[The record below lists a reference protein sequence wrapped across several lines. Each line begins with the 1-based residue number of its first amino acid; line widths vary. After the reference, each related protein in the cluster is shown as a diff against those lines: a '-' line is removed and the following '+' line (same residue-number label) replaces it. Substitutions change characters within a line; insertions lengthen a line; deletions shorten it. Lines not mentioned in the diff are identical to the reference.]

1 MNNSNDLVEN
11 WLITT
16 DQLPPQS
23 VQAETAEQHVAP
35 PDAAVSAAAASTAAA
50 ATAVESHANN
60 ELPSDFAKPDVA
72 MLGQDNPQ
80 DFVQGLPA
88 GLPVTEDPYLPI
100 TNENLPLSWSL
111 PGPFTFQPGIFQPG
125 VNVSQGNGEDM
136 SDDDAASLDEPVLDG
151 TSFDRMAR
159 LEFADTFVAITTNTT
174 IIGRDQRVYKRAVMN
189 KKRAE
194 GGLSPVSRTVP
205 QKRGHYSKSYVSQE
219 GGALGPESDG
229 EGRSR
234 SSKRRRTVDNGQYT
248 LSPKQ
253 QTPAADDPSAPDNV
267 ISSRQYVDHTPG
279 AVPVDMEN
287 LRPSSDDV
295 ARIDIHGAGPDI
307 IETSKGISRDH
318 LKIQYDE
325 ENRVWQATAIGR
337 NGFFCEE
344 RLYHKDE
351 VVTLRSGSHLQ
362 IQAVGF
368 IFTISGVED
377 GKLGNEEPRAY
388 FEDGKKMSLDFSN
401 SRLESDMRS
410 TDDALSSPVQIP
422 TATAML
428 DTDDSDDSDSEAHG
442 STSPKPAVKD
452 VAGKTESEEPI
463 RPTIESD
470 HVKEP
475 MQTVG
480 PDASQAVVPPKKRGP
495 GRPPKNGVMSK
506 REERE
511 LKKKREEEDK
521 KNNPPQEP
529 GNPPTK
535 RKVGRPRKHPRPED
549 EGDQPEKR
557 KYKPRK
563 PKNEDGE
570 DDEDPEGEK
579 ADKQKR
585 LQKPKTPP
593 LDLGKKEDFTE
604 EQLQKPN
611 KNYQTLIDEVLSKG
625 PEDGLT
631 LKQIYKRIARQYPY
645 FFFMVDTKGWESSV
659 RHNLIGSHC
668 FEKNQETHLWK
679 RVQGIPLES
688 GKKRKPSDTAAEP
701 RGPAVEPSLREF
713 LGKFS
718 GEVVKQLQGR
728 VKRPHAVAVSVINR
742 GLGLTDMS
750 LAPEHEN
757 FEKAII
763 SIFHTHKLTYSK
775 PKATMLST
783 AATEPSRPPAPTTA
797 PAVNGSGTTAAAG
810 SAPVAPSPVHATPI
824 SAHNGSAPSGSAATP
839 TGSGPNGSAPI
850 GSGAAASKVNGSL
863 TAPANA
869 PNGTTVGTHPVL
881 GRNGSSTTEP
891 APAGPTAP
899 STAPEPAHTS
909 TAVGAGNPS
918 GSSTGAQSNGVPKVN
933 SPVPSRSSATPA
945 PGTPAPDANSVQLLD
960 PKLVEV
966 IQQYKNLS
974 QQVLTPQVGKLQAE
988 ILVMS
993 AVNRVLGFTTETIVP
1008 HSSQNQKLGL
1018 REAEDA
1024 LINSLRPRIDTYLR
1038 NKQAPSAVPSAAPTT
1053 SMPTPVHAPIPTDQA
1068 YIGGPAGQAILTAEA
1083 QTGRPLSEDCLSLNV
1098 WTKPQSGTGAPK
1110 AVLFWIFGGG
1120 FSIGNTA
1127 CEIYDGSVL
1136 ADENDVVVVSP
1147 NYRTNI
1153 FGFCAGLQQNVGLLD
1168 QRMALEWARDNV
1180 AAFGGDPS
1188 RITVFG
1194 QSAGGAST
1202 DYLNIMYPDDPIA
1215 NGFIPQSGVASGA
1228 VGALAGTPEDA
1239 AAAWYNVSASAGC
1252 GGEEAG
1258 PRTLD
1263 CMRMKTTAEILGAVN
1278 ENDLIAIQ
1286 TGFSPVADD
1295 ITAPSAAVDR
1305 INAGDFAKV
1314 PMLVGNVENEAGFIW
1329 PVLLA
1334 YTYFDKSTVDT
1345 IAPLTNVVQPILDIA
1360 NLVGFTCGARQAAGL
1375 RVDQGVTAYRYRFY
1389 GGNYTNLYVNY
1400 VGSDY
1405 HTSELPVV
1413 FGTASWLTGIQDTPV
1428 QASMGAFMRNAWA
1441 EFARDPEDG
1450 LANLGWPK
1458 YDPDADTLA
1467 RLAFEGETEPSYV
1480 DPDDTDTLCTPINF
1494 VLNRV
1499 TGSTSTVMSCLNSA
1513 LMAVVTNGTQSEQVK
1528 QVLATR

>member
-1 MNNSNDLVEN
+1 MTSSHSQEGRSGHQGTPQPQPQSQPQPQPQPQAQSQSQPADGQPTPSKTPPASDRPSGQTPIHTSRVDEATTTTNQESAPSRDLPPSSDPPAHPVPTCAPHGEAVPPRRRPDDDHMNKSNVLVEN

-23 VQAETAEQHVAP
+23 VQAGTAEHAAP
-35 PDAAVSAAAASTAAA
+35 PDTAAAAAAASTAAA
-50 ATAVESHANN
+50 ATAVESYAQNG
-60 ELPSDFAKPDVA
+60 LPSDFAKPDVA
-72 MLGQDNPQ
+72 MLGQDIPQ
-80 DFVQGLPA
+80 DFVQDLPA
-88 GLPVTEDPYLPI
+88 GLPVTEDSYLPI
-100 TNENLPLSWSL
+100 SSENMPLSWSL
-111 PGPFTFQPGIFQPG
+111 PGPFTFQPGVFQAG
-125 VNVSQGNGEDM
+125 VSVSQGNDENM

-151 TSFDRMAR
+151 TSFERMAR

-194 GGLSPVSRTVP
+194 GGLSPVSRAVP

-234 SSKRRRTVDNGQYT
+234 SSKRRRTLDNGQYT

-318 LKIQYDE
+318 LKIHYDE

-410 TDDALSSPVQIP
+410 TDDASSSPVQIP

-428 DTDDSDDSDSEAHG
+428 DTDGSDDSDGEAPE
-442 STSPKPAVKD
+442 SASPKPAVKD
-452 VAGKTESEEPI
+452 LTRKAVPEEPI

-475 MQTVG
+475 TQTVG

-570 DDEDPEGEK
+570 DDEDPEGDK

-593 LDLGKKEDFTE
+593 LDLGKKENFTE

-611 KNYQTLIDEVLSKG
+611 KNYQTLIDEVLSNG
-625 PEDGLT
+625 PDDGLT

-645 FFFMVDTKGWESSV
+645 FFFCVDTKGWESSV

-668 FEKNQETHLWK
+668 FQKNQETHLWK

-701 RGPAVEPSLREF
+701 RGPPIFNGSFNPPHGYQQPPHPQQYPNQHMVPTGGGPPMNGMNGMARYQPSGQAHPAAIPNSTLPGTTPSQQAVTRPGFPQHTPQQQQQQQPQQLQPPPPAVPQAGTYAATAGPPRPQYPSSQQHPHNPAFNQRPQQPPMAHVTAPGTHQTQNHAQHPMIGRPGQGVPPTSQRGPASVHTGPVPQNQRAPSLPHPQQPVSNTVPPAPSGPAVEPSLREF

-718 GEVVKQLQGR
+718 SEVVKQLQGR

-775 PKATMLST
+775 PKATSIST
-783 AATEPSRPPAPTTA
+783 TATEPSRPPPATTA
-797 PAVNGSGTTAAAG
+797 PAVNGNGTAATAG
-810 SAPVAPSPVHATPI
+810 SGPVAPSPVHATPI
-824 SAHNGSAPSGSAATP
+824 STQSGSVSSASAPSSSTAPGSTPTIVSGPDGSAPN
-839 TGSGPNGSAPI
+839 GSGT
-850 GSGAAASKVNGSL
+850 AASKANGSL
-863 TAPANA
+863 TATANV
-869 PNGTTVGTHPVL
+869 PNGTT
-881 GRNGSSTTEP
+881 GRNESATTGP
-891 APAGPTAP
+891 ASAGPTAP
-899 STAPEPAHTS
+899 SSTAPEPAQTS
-909 TAVGAGNPS
+909 TAVGVGNPS

-945 PGTPAPDANSVQLLD
+945 PGTPAPDANNVQLLD
-960 PKLVEV
+960 PKLVRV
-966 IQQYKNLS
+966 IQDYKRLS
-974 QQVLTPQVGKLQAE
+974 KQVLVPQVGKLQAE

-1008 HSSQNQKLGL
+1008 QTTQGQKLGL

-1024 LINSLRPRIDTYLR
+1024 LINSLRPRVDAYLR
-1038 NKQAPSAVPSAAPTT
+1038 DKQAPPTVPPAAPRT
-1053 SMPTPVHAPIPTDQA
+1053 STPTPVHAHAPSTMPMPL
-1068 YIGGPAGQAILTAEA
+1068 PA
-1083 QTGRPLSEDCLSLNV
+1083 
-1098 WTKPQSGTGAPK
+1098 
-1110 AVLFWIFGGG
+1110 
-1120 FSIGNTA
+1120 
-1127 CEIYDGSVL
+1127 
-1136 ADENDVVVVSP
+1136 
-1147 NYRTNI
+1147 
-1153 FGFCAGLQQNVGLLD
+1153 
-1168 QRMALEWARDNV
+1168 
-1180 AAFGGDPS
+1180 PS
-1188 RITVFG
+1188 R
-1194 QSAGGAST
+1194 
-1202 DYLNIMYPDDPIA
+1202 
-1215 NGFIPQSGVASGA
+1215 
-1228 VGALAGTPEDA
+1228 
-1239 AAAWYNVSASAGC
+1239 
-1252 GGEEAG
+1252 
-1258 PRTLD
+1258 
-1263 CMRMKTTAEILGAVN
+1263 
-1278 ENDLIAIQ
+1278 
-1286 TGFSPVADD
+1286 
-1295 ITAPSAAVDR
+1295 
-1305 INAGDFAKV
+1305 
-1314 PMLVGNVENEAGFIW
+1314 
-1329 PVLLA
+1329 
-1334 YTYFDKSTVDT
+1334 
-1345 IAPLTNVVQPILDIA
+1345 
-1360 NLVGFTCGARQAAGL
+1360 
-1375 RVDQGVTAYRYRFY
+1375 
-1389 GGNYTNLYVNY
+1389 
-1400 VGSDY
+1400 
-1405 HTSELPVV
+1405 
-1413 FGTASWLTGIQDTPV
+1413 
-1428 QASMGAFMRNAWA
+1428 
-1441 EFARDPEDG
+1441 
-1450 LANLGWPK
+1450 
-1458 YDPDADTLA
+1458 
-1467 RLAFEGETEPSYV
+1467 
-1480 DPDDTDTLCTPINF
+1480 
-1494 VLNRV
+1494 
-1499 TGSTSTVMSCLNSA
+1499 
-1513 LMAVVTNGTQSEQVK
+1513 
-1528 QVLATR
+1528 

>member
-1 MNNSNDLVEN
+1 MNNSNVLVEN

-23 VQAETAEQHVAP
+23 VQAGTAEHVAP
-35 PDAAVSAAAASTAAA
+35 PDAAVAAATAAA
-50 ATAVESHANN
+50 ATPVDSHTQNG
-60 ELPSDFAKPDVA
+60 LPSDFAKPDVA
-72 MLGQDNPQ
+72 MLGQDIPQ
-80 DFVQGLPA
+80 DFVHHLPA
-88 GLPVTEDPYLPI
+88 DLPVTEDSYLPI
-100 TNENLPLSWSL
+100 SSENLPLPWAL
-111 PGPFTFQPGIFQPG
+111 PGPFTFQPGVFQPG
-125 VNVSQGNGEDM
+125 VSMSQGNGEDM

-194 GGLSPVSRTVP
+194 GGLSPVSRAVP

-344 RLYHKDE
+344 TLYHKDE

-410 TDDALSSPVQIP
+410 TDDALSSPVQMP
-422 TATAML
+422 SATAML
-428 DTDDSDDSDSEAHG
+428 DTDGSDDSDGEAQG
-442 STSPKPAVKD
+442 SPSPKPAVKD
-452 VAGKTESEEPI
+452 VDGKAEAEEPI

-475 MQTVG
+475 TQPVD
-480 PDASQAVVPPKKRGP
+480 PDAPQAIVPPKKRGP

-570 DDEDPEGEK
+570 DDEDLEGDK
-579 ADKQKR
+579 ADNKKR

-611 KNYQTLIDEVLSKG
+611 KNYQTLIDEVLNKG

-645 FFFMVDTKGWESSV
+645 FFFCVDTKGWESSV

-668 FEKNQETHLWK
+668 FQKNQETHLWK

-701 RGPAVEPSLREF
+701 RVPQIYNGSFNPSHGYQQPPHPQQYPNQHMVPTGGGPPMNGMNGMARYQPGGQAHPAAIANSTHPNTTPSQQAVTRAFPQQTPQQQQQQQPPPPPTNVPQANTYAANTGPPRSQYPTSQQHPYNPAFNQRPQQAPMVHGTATGTHQTQNHAQHSLTGRPGQGALPTSQRGPATIHTGPVQQNQRAPSLPHPQQPMSNTIPPAALGPAVEPSLREF

-718 GEVVKQLQGR
+718 SEVVKQLQGR
-728 VKRPHAVAVSVINR
+728 VRRPHAVAASVINR

-763 SIFHTHKLTYSK
+763 NIFHTHKLTYSK
-775 PKATMLST
+775 PKATTVST
-783 AATEPSRPPAPTTA
+783 AATEQPSKPPPATTA
-797 PAVNGSGTTAAAG
+797 PAVNGNGNGTAAAAG
-810 SAPVAPSPVHATPI
+810 LAPVAPSPVQATPI
-824 SAHNGSAPSGSAATP
+824 SAPSGSGPSGSASN
-839 TGSGPNGSAPI
+839 GSGT
-850 GSGAAASKVNGSL
+850 AASKVNGSL
-863 TAPANA
+863 TATANA
-869 PNGTTVGTHPVL
+869 PNSTTVGTHPVL
-881 GRNGSSTTEP
+881 GRNESSTAGP

-899 STAPEPAHTS
+899 PSTAPEPTNTS

-918 GSSTGAQSNGVPKVN
+918 GLSTGAQSNGVPKVN

-945 PGTPAPDANSVQLLD
+945 PGTPAPDANNAQLLD

-966 IQQYKNLS
+966 IQSYKRLS
-974 QQVLTPQVGKLQAE
+974 QQVLIPQLGQPLAE

-993 AVNRVLGFTTETIVP
+993 AVNRVLGFTTESIVP
-1008 HSSQNQKLGL
+1008 PTSPTQKGGL
-1018 REAEDA
+1018 MEAEDA
-1024 LINSLRPRIDTYLR
+1024 LINSLRPRVDAYLR
-1038 NKQAPSAVPSAAPTT
+1038 QKQAPSTISSAAPTT
-1053 SMPTPVHAPIPTDQA
+1053 STPTPVHAPGTMPMS
-1068 YIGGPAGQAILTAEA
+1068 
-1083 QTGRPLSEDCLSLNV
+1083 LS
-1098 WTKPQSGTGAPK
+1098 T
-1110 AVLFWIFGGG
+1110 
-1120 FSIGNTA
+1120 
-1127 CEIYDGSVL
+1127 
-1136 ADENDVVVVSP
+1136 
-1147 NYRTNI
+1147 
-1153 FGFCAGLQQNVGLLD
+1153 
-1168 QRMALEWARDNV
+1168 
-1180 AAFGGDPS
+1180 PS
-1188 RITVFG
+1188 
-1194 QSAGGAST
+1194 
-1202 DYLNIMYPDDPIA
+1202 
-1215 NGFIPQSGVASGA
+1215 
-1228 VGALAGTPEDA
+1228 
-1239 AAAWYNVSASAGC
+1239 
-1252 GGEEAG
+1252 
-1258 PRTLD
+1258 
-1263 CMRMKTTAEILGAVN
+1263 
-1278 ENDLIAIQ
+1278 
-1286 TGFSPVADD
+1286 
-1295 ITAPSAAVDR
+1295 
-1305 INAGDFAKV
+1305 
-1314 PMLVGNVENEAGFIW
+1314 
-1329 PVLLA
+1329 
-1334 YTYFDKSTVDT
+1334 
-1345 IAPLTNVVQPILDIA
+1345 
-1360 NLVGFTCGARQAAGL
+1360 
-1375 RVDQGVTAYRYRFY
+1375 
-1389 GGNYTNLYVNY
+1389 
-1400 VGSDY
+1400 
-1405 HTSELPVV
+1405 H
-1413 FGTASWLTGIQDTPV
+1413 
-1428 QASMGAFMRNAWA
+1428 
-1441 EFARDPEDG
+1441 
-1450 LANLGWPK
+1450 
-1458 YDPDADTLA
+1458 
-1467 RLAFEGETEPSYV
+1467 
-1480 DPDDTDTLCTPINF
+1480 
-1494 VLNRV
+1494 
-1499 TGSTSTVMSCLNSA
+1499 
-1513 LMAVVTNGTQSEQVK
+1513 
-1528 QVLATR
+1528 

>member
-1 MNNSNDLVEN
+1 MNKSNVLVEN

-23 VQAETAEQHVAP
+23 VQAGTAEHVAP
-35 PDAAVSAAAASTAAA
+35 PDAAVAAAAASTAAA
-50 ATAVESHANN
+50 ATAVESHAQNG
-60 ELPSDFAKPDVA
+60 LPSDFAKPDVA

-80 DFVQGLPA
+80 DFIQDLPA
-88 GLPVTEDPYLPI
+88 DIPVTEDSYLPI
-100 TNENLPLSWSL
+100 SAENLALSWSL
-111 PGPFTFQPGIFQPG
+111 PGPFTFQPGVFQPG
-125 VNVSQGNGEDM
+125 ATVSQGNVEDM
-136 SDDDAASLDEPVLDG
+136 SYDDAASLDEPVLDG

-194 GGLSPVSRTVP
+194 GGLSPMSRAVP

-234 SSKRRRTVDNGQYT
+234 SSKRRRTLDNGQYT

-344 RLYHKDE
+344 KLYHKDE

-410 TDDALSSPVQIP
+410 TDDALSSPAAQIP
-422 TATAML
+422 SATGML
-428 DTDDSDDSDSEAHG
+428 DTDDSDDSDDEAHG
-442 STSPKPAVKD
+442 SASPKPAVKD
-452 VAGKTESEEPI
+452 VSRKAEAEEPI

-475 MQTVG
+475 TQTVD
-480 PDASQAVVPPKKRGP
+480 PDASQPVVPPKKRGP

-570 DDEDPEGEK
+570 DDEDPEGDK

-593 LDLGKKEDFTE
+593 LDLGKVEDFTE

-611 KNYQTLIDEVLSKG
+611 KNYQTLIDEILSKG
-625 PEDGLT
+625 PDDGLT

-668 FEKNQETHLWK
+668 FKKNQETHLWK
-679 RVQGIPLES
+679 RVPGIPLES

-701 RGPAVEPSLREF
+701 RGPQIYNGNFNPSHGYQQPPHPQQYPNQHMVPTGGGPPMNGMNGMNGMSRFPPSGQAHPAAIPNSTHPGTTPSLQAATRPGFPQHTPQQQQPQQPPPPPPTVPHASTYVATAGPPRPQYPSSQQHPYNPAFNQRPQQAPVVHGTATGTHQIQNHAQHSLTGRPSQGALPTSQRGPATVHTGPVQQNQRAPSLPHPQQSVPNTVPPAASGPAVEPSLREF

-718 GEVVKQLQGR
+718 SEVVKQLQGR

-775 PKATMLST
+775 PKATTVST
-783 AATEPSRPPAPTTA
+783 TATEPSRPPPATTA
-797 PAVNGSGTTAAAG
+797 PAVNGNGTAAAAG
-810 SAPVAPSPVHATPI
+810 STPVASSPVHTTPI
-824 SAHNGSAPSGSAATP
+824 SAPSGSAPSGSNP
-839 TGSGPNGSAPI
+839 TGSGPNGSAPN
-850 GSGAAASKVNGSL
+850 GSGDAASKVNGSL

-869 PNGTTVGTHPVL
+869 PNGTTVGRTHPVL
-881 GRNGSSTTEP
+881 GRNESSTTGP

-918 GSSTGAQSNGVPKVN
+918 GPSTGAQSNGVPKVN

-945 PGTPAPDANSVQLLD
+945 PGTPAPDANDVQLLD

-1008 HSSQNQKLGL
+1008 HTDKNQRLGL

-1038 NKQAPSAVPSAAPTT
+1038 NKQAPSTVPSAAPTT
-1053 SMPTPVHAPIPTDQA
+1053 SIPAPVHAPSTMPT
-1068 YIGGPAGQAILTAEA
+1068 
-1083 QTGRPLSEDCLSLNV
+1083 PLS
-1098 WTKPQSGTGAPK
+1098 A
-1110 AVLFWIFGGG
+1110 
-1120 FSIGNTA
+1120 
-1127 CEIYDGSVL
+1127 
-1136 ADENDVVVVSP
+1136 
-1147 NYRTNI
+1147 
-1153 FGFCAGLQQNVGLLD
+1153 
-1168 QRMALEWARDNV
+1168 
-1180 AAFGGDPS
+1180 PS
-1188 RITVFG
+1188 R
-1194 QSAGGAST
+1194 
-1202 DYLNIMYPDDPIA
+1202 
-1215 NGFIPQSGVASGA
+1215 
-1228 VGALAGTPEDA
+1228 
-1239 AAAWYNVSASAGC
+1239 
-1252 GGEEAG
+1252 
-1258 PRTLD
+1258 
-1263 CMRMKTTAEILGAVN
+1263 
-1278 ENDLIAIQ
+1278 
-1286 TGFSPVADD
+1286 
-1295 ITAPSAAVDR
+1295 
-1305 INAGDFAKV
+1305 
-1314 PMLVGNVENEAGFIW
+1314 
-1329 PVLLA
+1329 
-1334 YTYFDKSTVDT
+1334 
-1345 IAPLTNVVQPILDIA
+1345 
-1360 NLVGFTCGARQAAGL
+1360 
-1375 RVDQGVTAYRYRFY
+1375 
-1389 GGNYTNLYVNY
+1389 
-1400 VGSDY
+1400 
-1405 HTSELPVV
+1405 
-1413 FGTASWLTGIQDTPV
+1413 
-1428 QASMGAFMRNAWA
+1428 
-1441 EFARDPEDG
+1441 
-1450 LANLGWPK
+1450 
-1458 YDPDADTLA
+1458 
-1467 RLAFEGETEPSYV
+1467 
-1480 DPDDTDTLCTPINF
+1480 
-1494 VLNRV
+1494 
-1499 TGSTSTVMSCLNSA
+1499 
-1513 LMAVVTNGTQSEQVK
+1513 
-1528 QVLATR
+1528 

>member
-1 MNNSNDLVEN
+1 MTSSHSQEGPSGHHSTPQPQPQPQSQPRPQAQSHSQPADGQPTPSRTPPASGRPSDETPIHTSRVDGTTTTTNQESAPSRNLPPSSDPPAHPVQTSAPHGEGIPPRRRPDDDHMNNSNDLVEN

-16 DQLPPQS
+16 DQRPPQS

-35 PDAAVSAAAASTAAA
+35 PDAAVSAAAASAAA
-50 ATAVESHANN
+50 AAIAVESHAHNG
-60 ELPSDFAKPDVA
+60 LPSDFAKPDVA
-72 MLGQDNPQ
+72 MLGQDTPQ

-100 TNENLPLSWSL
+100 PSENLPLSWSL

-125 VNVSQGNGEDM
+125 VSVSQGNGEDM

-410 TDDALSSPVQIP
+410 TDDALSSPLQIP

-452 VAGKTESEEPI
+452 VARKTEPEEPI

-480 PDASQAVVPPKKRGP
+480 LDASQAVVPPKKRGP

-557 KYKPRK
+557 KYKSRK

-625 PEDGLT
+625 PEEGLT

-688 GKKRKPSDTAAEP
+688 GKKRKASDTAAEP
-701 RGPAVEPSLREF
+701 RGPPIYNGNFNPSHGYQPPPHPQQYPNQHMVPTGGGPPMNGMSRYQPSVQAHPAAIPNSTHPGTAPSQQAAPRPGFPQHTPQQQQRPQQPPPTPTTVPHASTYAATAGPPRPQYPSSQQHSYNPAFNQRPQQAPVVHGTATGTHQIQNHAQHPLTGRPGQGAQPTSQRGAATVHTGPVQQNQRAPSLPHPQQPVSNTVPPAALGPAVEPSLREF

-775 PKATMLST
+775 PKATTVST
-783 AATEPSRPPAPTTA
+783 AATEPSRPPVPTTA

-810 SAPVAPSPVHATPI
+810 SAPVAPAPVHATPI

-839 TGSGPNGSAPI
+839 TGSGRSGSAPI

-881 GRNGSSTTEP
+881 GRNDSSTTEP

-899 STAPEPAHTS
+899 STAPQPAHTS
-909 TAVGAGNPS
+909 TAVGAGDPS

-933 SPVPSRSSATPA
+933 SPVPPRSSATPA

-960 PKLVEV
+960 PELVEV

-1008 HSSQNQKLGL
+1008 HNSQDRKLGL

-1053 SMPTPVHAPIPTDQA
+1053 SMPTPVHAPSTIPT
-1068 YIGGPAGQAILTAEA
+1068 
-1083 QTGRPLSEDCLSLNV
+1083 PLS
-1098 WTKPQSGTGAPK
+1098 A
-1110 AVLFWIFGGG
+1110 
-1120 FSIGNTA
+1120 
-1127 CEIYDGSVL
+1127 
-1136 ADENDVVVVSP
+1136 
-1147 NYRTNI
+1147 
-1153 FGFCAGLQQNVGLLD
+1153 
-1168 QRMALEWARDNV
+1168 
-1180 AAFGGDPS
+1180 PS
-1188 RITVFG
+1188 R
-1194 QSAGGAST
+1194 
-1202 DYLNIMYPDDPIA
+1202 
-1215 NGFIPQSGVASGA
+1215 
-1228 VGALAGTPEDA
+1228 
-1239 AAAWYNVSASAGC
+1239 
-1252 GGEEAG
+1252 
-1258 PRTLD
+1258 
-1263 CMRMKTTAEILGAVN
+1263 
-1278 ENDLIAIQ
+1278 
-1286 TGFSPVADD
+1286 
-1295 ITAPSAAVDR
+1295 
-1305 INAGDFAKV
+1305 
-1314 PMLVGNVENEAGFIW
+1314 
-1329 PVLLA
+1329 
-1334 YTYFDKSTVDT
+1334 
-1345 IAPLTNVVQPILDIA
+1345 
-1360 NLVGFTCGARQAAGL
+1360 
-1375 RVDQGVTAYRYRFY
+1375 
-1389 GGNYTNLYVNY
+1389 
-1400 VGSDY
+1400 
-1405 HTSELPVV
+1405 
-1413 FGTASWLTGIQDTPV
+1413 
-1428 QASMGAFMRNAWA
+1428 
-1441 EFARDPEDG
+1441 
-1450 LANLGWPK
+1450 
-1458 YDPDADTLA
+1458 
-1467 RLAFEGETEPSYV
+1467 
-1480 DPDDTDTLCTPINF
+1480 
-1494 VLNRV
+1494 
-1499 TGSTSTVMSCLNSA
+1499 
-1513 LMAVVTNGTQSEQVK
+1513 
-1528 QVLATR
+1528 